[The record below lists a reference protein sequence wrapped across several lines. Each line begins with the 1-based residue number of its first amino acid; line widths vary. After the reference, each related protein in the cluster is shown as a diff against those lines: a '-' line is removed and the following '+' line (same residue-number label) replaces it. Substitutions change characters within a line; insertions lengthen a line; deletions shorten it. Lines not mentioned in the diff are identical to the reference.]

1 MGRYLIM
8 KKSCC
13 SENIKGFTLIELL
26 VVVLII
32 GILAAI
38 ALPQYQ
44 KAVIKARFAGI
55 ETDLKT
61 LARAQD
67 LYYLTNNQYASSMT
81 DLDIQIPSCTC
92 IPGVC
97 TECYYAVSSGGSV
110 SADIE
115 SGRRMFKLSVKDST
129 NCGASNKKGE
139 IIATGEIPSR
149 IKTILGFTQDAG
161 CGELKRP

>member
-1 MGRYLIM
+1 M

-13 SENIKGFTLIELL
+13 SENIKGFTLIEVL

-44 KAVIKARFAGI
+44 KAVIRARFAEI
-55 ETDLKT
+55 ETNLKT
-61 LARAQD
+61 LLHAQD
-67 LYYLTNNQYASSMT
+67 LYYLTHSQYPRSLS

-97 TECYYAVSSGGSV
+97 TECQFLLGQFGGVDMTSTGNEGNLFTIVGKDGSNCGVSSKRGEMR
-110 SADIE
+110 A
-115 SGRRMFKLSVKDST
+115 SG
-129 NCGASNKKGE
+129 N
-139 IIATGEIPSR
+139 IPSR
-149 IKTILGFTQDAG
+149 IKTILGFTQNAG
-161 CGELKRP
+161 CGSLKRL

>member
-1 MGRYLIM
+1 MVM

-44 KAVIKARFAGI
+44 KAVVRARFAGI

-67 LYYLTNNQYASSMT
+67 LYYLANSQYASSMT

-97 TECYYAVSSGGSV
+97 TECYY
-110 SADIE
+110 DIE
-115 SGRRMFKLSVKDST
+115 NTGGASAYFEGRRPLFGIVVRDSR
-129 NCGASNKKGE
+129 NCWASNKRGD
-139 IIATGEIPSR
+139 ITASGNIPSR
-149 IKTILGFTQDAG
+149 IREILGFTQDAG
-161 CGELKRP
+161 CGAFKRP